1 MWWRMAAVVAWAG
14 VIFAFSSLSEPP
26 GAQGG
31 EWRSQAGHLSF
42 FAVLAWLTMRFATVR
57 WPRANPVT
65 LLAACWAFAVLYGV
79 SDEWHQS
86 FVPGRD
92 AAFLDI
98 VFDAAGAAIGVA
110 VLPIG
115 AWIMRGRAP
124 G

>member
-1 MWWRMAAVVAWAG
+1 MWWRLAAVVAWAG
-14 VIFAFSSLSEPP
+14 VIFALSSMSEPP

-42 FAVLAWLTMRFATVR
+42 FAVLGWLAVRFATIR
-57 WPRANPVT
+57 WPRADAVT
-65 LLAACWAFAVLYGV
+65 LLACCWAFAVLYGV

-92 AAFLDI
+92 TSFLDV

-110 VLPIG
+110 VVPVT
-115 AWIMRGRAP
+115 AWIRRSRAH